1 MKPATQTERGVEVR
15 AGYKRTDAGVIPV
28 DWDVKQIAEIASV
41 GSGGTPRRE
50 VAAYW
55 GGSIP
60 WVTTSQVDFGEI
72 TEADQFI
79 TDEGLQ
85 NSAAKLLPAGT
96 LLMALYGQGKTR
108 GKVGVLAMKAATN
121 QACASISLGEG
132 VSRDFVLHFL
142 TSRYEQIRNSSNS
155 GSQENLNGNIV
166 KGTLIAFP
174 PANEQRAIAAA
185 LSDVDAL
192 LGGLD
197 RIIAKKRDLKQA
209 AMQQLLTGQTRLP
222 GFSGEWEVKR
232 LGDAIAKLVG
242 GGTPSRSNPAYWG
255 EEVPWV
261 TVKDFAT
268 FNPRHTQESI
278 TRVGLK
284 NSASHLVPAGTLITS
299 TRMALGKAVVYEVDV
314 AINQD
319 LKAVFLGP
327 GSSVQFLYYW
337 FQLNAHMI
345 NELGSG
351 STVKGI
357 SIAELKSLPFPLV
370 DFPEQTAIA
379 AVLSDMDAE
388 LSKLVARRDK
398 TRDLKQAMMQELL
411 TGRIRLV

>member
-345 NELGSG
+345 DELGSG